1 MIWVQ
6 LYVVVGLITLFAL
19 IQLGKK
25 DELDFADISDQL
37 GALVVYALLGWPYVL
52 IVQVFSWSIWLKKL

>member
-19 IQLGKK
+19 IRLGKK